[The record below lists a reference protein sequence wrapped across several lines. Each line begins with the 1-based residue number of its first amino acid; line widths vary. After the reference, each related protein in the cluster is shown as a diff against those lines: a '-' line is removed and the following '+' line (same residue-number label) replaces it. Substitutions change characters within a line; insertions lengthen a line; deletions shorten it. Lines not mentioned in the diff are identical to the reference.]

1 MVLAGCGDESDY
13 ETEVNPLYASLAI
26 SQTAGISAAM
36 GAASPEATANGV
48 LSLGSAAQN
57 IIVPVFDEE
66 TSQLRLAASVRG
78 LPAVGDCLC
87 DATGC
92 HFAGCSDDA
101 GTWTIDGDIEVSG
114 DTYRFDVS
122 IVQGYD
128 SDDYTTE
135 TRMTTEG
142 EITITATTIDGQVS
156 GSVDTDMTYRD
167 EDGDIRVEAWF
178 DWNMNA
184 RQVGLDASR
193 CAVSGS
199 LDASVSAE
207 AESGGRDVDYN
218 GSGTVDFGPACGDA
232 TVAE

>member
-1 MVLAGCGDESDY
+1 MLAGCGDESDY
-13 ETEVNPLYASLAI
+13 ETETNPVYASLAI
-26 SQTAGISAAM
+26 NQIAGLSSAV
-36 GAASPEATANGV
+36 GAASPEATASGV
-48 LSLGSAAQN
+48 MSLGSAAQN
-57 IIVPVFDEE
+57 IIVPIIDEGS
-66 TSQLRLAASVRG
+66 SQRGLAVRG
-78 LPAVGDCLC
+78 VPAVGDCLC
-87 DATGC
+87 DASGC
-92 HFAGCSDDA
+92 HFAGCSDEA

-114 DTYRFDVS
+114 DSYRFDVS

-142 EITITATTIDGQVS
+142 EITITAELIDGQVS
-156 GSVDTDMTYRD
+156 GSADTDIVYRD
-167 EDGDIRVEAWF
+167 EDGDTSVEAWF
-178 DWNMNA
+178 DWSLQV
-184 RQVGLDASR
+184 REVGLDASR
-193 CAVSGS
+193 CAVTGS